1 MMKKTTRMLLFF
13 LGLSFFLPFNNVEK
27 CFAQEAGL
35 NFTLGFPMG
44 EFKDN
49 VKRTG
54 FGISGEFLLL
64 TPTVQNPFSIGLN
77 LGYINYGSESRTEPF
92 SLTIPDVFV
101 DVNRTN
107 NIVNFHILFQL
118 AFPTGV
124 VRPYAEALFGGSYIF
139 TETSI
144 QSRGTEE
151 VASSTN
157 FDDLA
162 WSYGAG
168 GGFLIQ
174 VYSSDNP
181 EDKVGSVFIDLKAR
195 YLYGSEAEYLKEGS
209 VAIDNGKVIYN
220 TSKSK
225 TDLLTAHIG
234 AVVYFNSLFA
244 E

>member
-1 MMKKTTRMLLFF
+1 MKKSIQILLF
-13 LGLSFFLPFNNVEK
+13 LTIVSSFS
-27 CFAQEAGL
+27 CFAQVGGL
-35 NFTLGFPMG
+35 NFTLGFPTG

-49 VKRTG
+49 VRRTG
-54 FGISGEFLLL
+54 FGVSGEFLIL
-64 TPTVQNPFSIGLN
+64 TPTVQNPFSIGIN

-92 SLTIPDVFV
+92 SLTIPDVVV

-107 NIVNFHILFQL
+107 NIVNFHVLLQL
-118 AFPTGV
+118 AFPTGII
-124 VRPYAEALFGGSYIF
+124 RPYAEGLFGGSYIF

-144 QSRGTEE
+144 KSHGVDE

-157 FDDLA
+157 FDDFA

-181 EDKVGSVFIDLKAR
+181 EDKVSSVFIDLKAR

-209 VAIDNGKVIYN
+209 VSIDNGKVIYN

-234 AVVYFNSLFA
+234 AVVYFNSLFND
-244 E
+244 

>member
-1 MMKKTTRMLLFF
+1 MKKSIFILFLF
-13 LGLSFFLPFNNVEK
+13 LILSSNS
-27 CFAQEAGL
+27 FAQIGGL
-35 NFTLGFPMG
+35 NFTLGFPTG
-44 EFKDN
+44 EFKNN
-49 VKRTG
+49 VTRTG
-54 FGISGEFLLL
+54 FGVSGEFLLL

-77 LGYINYGSESRTEPF
+77 LGFINYGSESRREPF
-92 SLTIPDVFV
+92 SSTIPDVIV
-101 DVNRTN
+101 DVDRSN

-118 AFPTGV
+118 AFPTGII
-124 VRPYAEALFGGSYIF
+124 RPYAEGLFGGSYIF

-144 QSRGTEE
+144 KSQGVDE

-157 FDDLA
+157 FDDFA

-174 VYSSDNP
+174 VFSSDNP
-181 EDKVGSVFIDLKAR
+181 EEKVSSVFIDLKAR

-209 VAIDNGKVIYN
+209 VIIDNGKVTYN

-234 AVVYFNSLFA
+234 AVVYFNSLFNN
-244 E
+244 